1 MNCIVNAFSVS
12 RELVIVVVR
21 KETQSSILTTSTL
34 IRGRRMDQ
42 VKLNV
47 GGNLPLKCTKQ
58 DIVRICA
65 TSRNGPKSLCR
76 NQVQLVKTD

>member
-1 MNCIVNAFSVS
+1 
-12 RELVIVVVR
+12 
-21 KETQSSILTTSTL
+21 
-34 IRGRRMDQ
+34 MDQ